1 MLKDEGTKDMIA
13 SSIIPETDV
22 LISTVI
28 YLVER
33 GVTPYHFS
41 IPRGRGVDTQE
52 AKRKLDDAF
61 RATKISPSFSN
72 EGADILALSET
83 EWWHIECK
91 GAGSGKP
98 QTQRT
103 NFDRALSSVVSYY
116 GEDNSKLP
124 KKCDRAIQYLGLAL
138 PETEHYIRELKRR
151 VRKPLRQRLNLWIL
165 LYDIGSGKIKNGVKS
180 MFDP

>member
-1 MLKDEGTKDMIA
+1 MIA

-28 YLVER
+28 YLVKR

-61 RATKISPSFSN
+61 KATNISPSFSN
-72 EGADILALSET
+72 EGADILALSEK

-91 GAGSGKP
+91 GAGSGKS
-98 QTQRT
+98 QTQRN

-124 KKCDRAIQYLGLAL
+124 KKFDSAIQYLGLAL
-138 PETEHYIRELKRR
+138 PATDHYIRELKRR
-151 VRKPLRQRLNLWIL
+151 VRKPLRQKLNLWIL
-165 LYDIGSGKIKNGVKS
+165 LYDIDSGKIKDIEPNQEFK
-180 MFDP
+180 

>member
-1 MLKDEGTKDMIA
+1 MLA
-13 SSIIPETDV
+13 SSIVPETDV

-28 YLVER
+28 YLVQR
-33 GVTPYHFS
+33 GVKPYHFS
-41 IPRGRGVDTQE
+41 IPRGRGIDTQG
-52 AKRKLDDAF
+52 AMRKLDDAF
-61 RATKISPSFSN
+61 RATNFNPSFSSD
-72 EGADILALSET
+72 GADILALSEK

-124 KKCDRAIQYLGLAL
+124 EKFSGAIQYLGLAL
-138 PETEHYIRELKRR
+138 PATDQYIRELKRR

-165 LYDIGSGKIKNGVKS
+165 LYDIDSEKIRDIEPNHELK
-180 MFDP
+180 

>member
-1 MLKDEGTKDMIA
+1 MLA
-13 SSIIPETDV
+13 SSIVPETDV

-28 YLVER
+28 YLVQR

-41 IPRGRGVDTQE
+41 IPRGRNIDTQE
-52 AKRKLDDAF
+52 AKRKLDAAF
-61 RATKISPSFSN
+61 RATNINPSFSSD
-72 EGADILALSET
+72 GADILALSEK

-124 KKCDRAIQYLGLAL
+124 EKFSGVPPIHLFRDDNKQFFPRAWMMSI
-138 PETEHYIRELKRR
+138 TK
-151 VRKPLRQRLNLWIL
+151 
-165 LYDIGSGKIKNGVKS
+165 
-180 MFDP
+180 